1 MSSQKKSVV
10 AASVNK
16 NEEYILKK
24 RGLGRGLDVLLNKTK
39 LPVLDVT
46 KDDET
51 QTRNI
56 SCGVIRE
63 LPIEL
68 LMPGIYQP
76 RKVFNAEALETLA
89 ESIKSQGIIQPL
101 VAREV
106 TKDGQKKYEIL
117 AGERRW
123 RASQIAELEK
133 VPVIIQSLTDQEALA
148 VALIENIQREDLNP
162 IEEAEAIARFI
173 TEFELTHQEVG
184 ELIGRSRSSV
194 SNVIRLLELTPKVQ
208 EWLLA
213 RKIDMGHARAILS
226 LKPDEQIRLAE
237 LIIEKSLTVRE
248 VERIMKEGMPS
259 AEKAK
264 PIKRDPDVMKLE
276 TDLSQLL
283 GAKVGFQSDK
293 KGKGKMTIHYDSL
306 DQLDG
311 ILQKIRVE

>member
-1 MSSQKKSVV
+1 M
-10 AASVNK
+10 
-16 NEEYILKK
+16 KK

-39 LPVLDVT
+39 LPTQEST
-46 KDDET
+46 KDSEAYT
-51 QTRNI
+51 NKEASYGSI
-56 SCGVIRE
+56 KE
-63 LPIEL
+63 MPIEFL
-68 LMPGIYQP
+68 VPGMYQP
-76 RKVFNAEALETLA
+76 RKLFDAEALEALA

-101 VAREV
+101 VVREV

-133 VPVIIQSLTDQEALA
+133 VPVIIQSMTDQEALA

-184 ELIGRSRSSV
+184 ELIGRSRSAV
-194 SNVIRLLELTPKVQ
+194 SNVIRLLELAPKVQ
-208 EWLLA
+208 EWLLV
-213 RKIDMGHARAILS
+213 RKIDMGHARAILP
-226 LKPDEQIRLAE
+226 LKHLEQVQMAE

-248 VERIMKEGMPS
+248 VERLMKEGVQPTEKMKS
-259 AEKAK
+259 A
-264 PIKRDPDVMKLE
+264 KRDPDVVKLE
-276 TDLSQLL
+276 NDLSQLF

-311 ILQKIRVE
+311 ILQKIGVQ

>member
-1 MSSQKKSVV
+1 MNSQKKSAV

-16 NEEYILKK
+16 NEECILKK

-39 LPVLDVT
+39 LPIQDVT
-46 KDDET
+46 KDDGIHPK
-51 QTRNI
+51 NI

-68 LMPGIYQP
+68 LIPGIYQP
-76 RKVFNAEALETLA
+76 RKVFNVEALETLA

-101 VAREV
+101 VAREI

-226 LKPDEQIRLAE
+226 LKPDEQIRFAE

-259 AEKAK
+259 AEKSK

-283 GAKVGFQSDK
+283 GAKVGFQSDQ

-311 ILQKIRVE
+311 ILQKIRV

>member
-1 MSSQKKSVV
+1 M
-10 AASVNK
+10 
-16 NEEYILKK
+16 KK

-39 LPVLDVT
+39 LPTQVTNGQEASPKDVVYGSI
-46 KDDET
+46 KEM
-51 QTRNI
+51 
-56 SCGVIRE
+56 
-63 LPIEL
+63 PIEFL
-68 LMPGIYQP
+68 VPGMYQP
-76 RKVFNAEALETLA
+76 RKVFDAEALEALA
-89 ESIKSQGIIQPL
+89 DSIKSQGIIQPL
-101 VAREV
+101 VVREV
-106 TKDGQKKYEIL
+106 VKDGQKKYEIL

-133 VPVIIQSLTDQEALA
+133 VPVIIQSMTDQEALA

-173 TEFELTHQEVG
+173 NEFELTHQEVG
-184 ELIGRSRSSV
+184 ELIGRSRSAV
-194 SNVIRLLELTPKVQ
+194 SNVIRLLELAPKVQ

-213 RKIDMGHARAILS
+213 RKIDMGHARAILP
-226 LKPDEQIRLAE
+226 LKSIEQVQLAE

-248 VERIMKEGMPS
+248 VERIMKEGLPS
-259 AEKAK
+259 MEKTK
-264 PIKRDPDVMKLE
+264 PMKRDPDVVKLE

-311 ILQKIRVE
+311 ILQKIGAQ

>member
-1 MSSQKKSVV
+1 M
-10 AASVNK
+10 
-16 NEEYILKK
+16 KK

-39 LPVLDVT
+39 LPVQDMT
-46 KDDET
+46 KDGEP
-51 QTRNI
+51 NANKESSYGSI
-56 SCGVIRE
+56 KE
-63 LPIEL
+63 LPIEFL
-68 LMPGIYQP
+68 VPGMYQP
-76 RKVFNAEALETLA
+76 RKVFDAEALETLA
-89 ESIKSQGIIQPL
+89 HSIKSQGIIQPL
-101 VAREV
+101 VVREV
-106 TKDGQKKYEIL
+106 TKNGEKKFEIL

-123 RASQIAELEK
+123 RASQIAELDK

-173 TEFELTHQEVG
+173 SEFELTHQEVG
-184 ELIGRSRSSV
+184 DLIGRSRSAV
-194 SNVIRLLELTPKVQ
+194 SNVIRLLDLAPKVQ

-226 LKPDEQIRLAE
+226 LKHLAQIQMAE

-248 VERIMKEGMPS
+248 VERLMKEGMQPI
-259 AEKAK
+259 EKIKTA
-264 PIKRDPDVMKLE
+264 KRDPDVLKLE
-276 TDLSQLL
+276 DNLSQLF

-311 ILQKIRVE
+311 ILQKIGVQ

>member
-1 MSSQKKSVV
+1 M
-10 AASVNK
+10 
-16 NEEYILKK
+16 KK

-39 LPVLDVT
+39 LPTQVTNGQETSPKDVAYGSI
-46 KDDET
+46 KEM
-51 QTRNI
+51 
-56 SCGVIRE
+56 
-63 LPIEL
+63 PIEFL
-68 LMPGIYQP
+68 VPGMYQP
-76 RKVFNAEALETLA
+76 RKVFDVEALEALA

-101 VAREV
+101 VVREV

-133 VPVIIQSLTDQEALA
+133 VPVIIQSMTDQEALA

-173 TEFELTHQEVG
+173 NEFELTHQEVG
-184 ELIGRSRSSV
+184 ELIGRSRSAV
-194 SNVIRLLELTPKVQ
+194 SNVIRLLELAPKVQ

-213 RKIDMGHARAILS
+213 RKIDMGHARAILP
-226 LKPDEQIRLAE
+226 LKSIEQVQLAE

-248 VERIMKEGMPS
+248 VERIMKEGLPS
-259 AEKAK
+259 IEKTK
-264 PIKRDPDVMKLE
+264 PMKRDPDVVKLE

-311 ILQKIRVE
+311 ILQKIGAQ

>member
-1 MSSQKKSVV
+1 M
-10 AASVNK
+10 
-16 NEEYILKK
+16 KK

-39 LPVLDVT
+39 LPTQDVKKEGEASSI
-46 KDDET
+46 KDAYGA
-51 QTRNI
+51 I
-56 SCGVIRE
+56 KE
-63 LPIEL
+63 LPIEFL
-68 LMPGIYQP
+68 VPGMYQP
-76 RKVFNAEALETLA
+76 RKIFNAEALETLA
-89 ESIKSQGIIQPL
+89 DSIKSQGIIQPL
-101 VAREV
+101 VVREV

-133 VPVIIQSLTDQEALA
+133 VPVIIQSMTDQEALA

-184 ELIGRSRSSV
+184 ELIGRSRSAV
-194 SNVIRLLELTPKVQ
+194 SNVIRLLELAPKVQ

-213 RKIDMGHARAILS
+213 RKIDMGHARAILP
-226 LKPDEQIRLAE
+226 LKHLEQVQMAE

-248 VERIMKEGMPS
+248 VERLMKEGVQPT
-259 AEKAK
+259 EKMK
-264 PIKRDPDVMKLE
+264 PAKRDPDVVKLE
-276 TDLSQLL
+276 NDLSQLF

-311 ILQKIRVE
+311 ILQKIGVQ

>member
-1 MSSQKKSVV
+1 M
-10 AASVNK
+10 
-16 NEEYILKK
+16 KK

-39 LPVLDVT
+39 LPTQEST
-46 KDDET
+46 KDNEAYT
-51 QTRNI
+51 NKEANYGSI
-56 SCGVIRE
+56 KE
-63 LPIEL
+63 MPIEFL
-68 LMPGIYQP
+68 VPGMYQP
-76 RKVFNAEALETLA
+76 RKLFDAEALEALA

-101 VAREV
+101 VVREV

-133 VPVIIQSLTDQEALA
+133 VPVIIQSMTDQEALA

-184 ELIGRSRSSV
+184 ELIGRSRSAV
-194 SNVIRLLELTPKVQ
+194 SNVIRLLELAPKVQ

-213 RKIDMGHARAILS
+213 RKIDMGHARAILP
-226 LKPDEQIRLAE
+226 LKHLEQIQMAE

-248 VERIMKEGMPS
+248 VERLMKEGVQPT
-259 AEKAK
+259 EKMK
-264 PIKRDPDVMKLE
+264 PAKRDPDVVKLE
-276 TDLSQLL
+276 NDLSQLF

-311 ILQKIRVE
+311 ILQKIGVQ